1 MVLFSVS
8 LLKGSWFELT
18 LASVIKLLWDTGQS
32 CVRAPRG
39 HGSLQRSQVR
49 SGWWGT
55 ASHVMHVNTE
65 DALFWMY
72 QPWMQVLIWI
82 QQHSHCFSF
91 FLAVSDIR
99 SLAPYKHV
107 CSLIVHDLMK
117 SVSFIQQ
124 WCLLNCKLTMHSTAV
139 SEWRT
144 SWCKRS
150 NALRCVP

>member
-1 MVLFSVS
+1 MVWAHISFSHKTVVGY
-8 LLKGSWFELT
+8 GSILREGSAWPRFIT
-18 LASVIKLLWDTGQS
+18 AITGQIGLMGYS
-32 CVRAPRG
+32 ISCNACQHGGRPFLNVSTLDASFDLNSTAFPLFFFLSGCVRHQIFG
-39 HGSLQRSQVR
+39 IRS
-49 SGWWGT
+49 
-55 ASHVMHVNTE
+55 
-65 DALFWMY
+65 
-72 QPWMQVLIWI
+72 
-82 QQHSHCFSF
+82 
-91 FLAVSDIR
+91 SDIR

-150 NALRCVP
+150 NALRCVS